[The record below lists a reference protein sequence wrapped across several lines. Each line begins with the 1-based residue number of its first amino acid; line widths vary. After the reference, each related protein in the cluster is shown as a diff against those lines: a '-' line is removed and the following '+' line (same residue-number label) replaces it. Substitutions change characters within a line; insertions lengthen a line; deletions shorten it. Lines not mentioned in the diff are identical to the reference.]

1 MRAETV
7 GLVQDLMLRDFVSL
21 APGDSLLEA
30 ERIMRLGRIR
40 HLPVIEDRL
49 LVGVLTHRDL
59 LEGSLASVREVPVA
73 KRVEHL
79 RTTPVERV
87 MRREPWTVEPQTSLR
102 DAAQRM
108 LHLKIGCLPVV
119 DSGERGPVVFGLI
132 TESDLLRAA
141 YEPV

>member
-1 MRAETV
+1 MVAETV
-7 GLVQDLMLRDFVSL
+7 GLVQDLMRRDFVSL

-30 ERIMRLGRIR
+30 ERTMRLGRIR
-40 HLPVIEDRL
+40 HLPVIEDGL
-49 LVGVLTHRDL
+49 LVGILTHRDL
-59 LEGSLASVREVPVA
+59 LEGSLASVREVAVA
-73 KRVEHL
+73 ERIEHL
-79 RTTPVERV
+79 RATPVESV
-87 MRREPWTVEPQTSLR
+87 MRRDPWTVESETSLR

-119 DSGERGPVVFGLI
+119 DSGERGPVVIGLI

>member
-1 MRAETV
+1 MLAETL
-7 GLVQDLMLRDFVSL
+7 GLVQDLMRRDFVSL

-30 ERIMRLGRIR
+30 ERTMRLGRIR
-40 HLPVIEDRL
+40 HLPVIEDGL
-49 LVGVLTHRDL
+49 LVGILTHRDL
-59 LEGSLASVREVPVA
+59 LEGSLASVREVAVA
-73 KRVEHL
+73 DRIEHL
-79 RTTPVERV
+79 RATPVERV
-87 MRREPWTVEPQTSLR
+87 MRRDPWTVEPETSLR

-119 DSGERGPVVFGLI
+119 NSGERGPVVIGLI